1 MRSRLAFLL
10 FAVSSSALT
19 FLAAACGS
27 SKDSPAALPL
37 IEGGSGGK
45 KDSGDPVVEQDA
57 EVADTYIPP
66 GTPGR
71 VYAHTTDTL
80 YLFEPVSNDLKEI
93 GKFSCLTGGES
104 VVDLAVDRTGT
115 VYATTFSHF
124 LKVDPITATCTVIKE
139 VGAGDDDYPNALSF
153 VPAGTVDPTKEALVG
168 YAPTGT
174 GVESVDYVR
183 IDTTTG
189 VMTKIGK
196 LNALAT
202 GTQYKSSGDLISLI
216 QDSNRTFLTVKVFGG
231 DAAAGTDLL
240 AEVDPKTG
248 NLKKIIG
255 DTKQTDIYGLGYWAG
270 KGYGFSDNGRIS
282 EINMTTGAAVVVKTL
297 TTVDGGPAVQWY
309 GAGVT
314 TEAPITR

>member
-1 MRSRLAFLL
+1 
-10 FAVSSSALT
+10 
-19 FLAAACGS
+19 
-27 SKDSPAALPL
+27 
-37 IEGGSGGK
+37 
-45 KDSGDPVVEQDA
+45 
-57 EVADTYIPP
+57 
-66 GTPGR
+66 
-71 VYAHTTDTL
+71 
-80 YLFEPVSNDLKEI
+80 
-93 GKFSCLTGGES
+93 
-104 VVDLAVDRTGT
+104 
-115 VYATTFSHF
+115 
-124 LKVDPITATCTVIKE
+124 
-139 VGAGDDDYPNALSF
+139 
-153 VPAGTVDPTKEALVG
+153 
-168 YAPTGT
+168 
-174 GVESVDYVR
+174 VDYVR

-297 TTVDGGPAVQWY
+297 TTVDGGPAVPWY